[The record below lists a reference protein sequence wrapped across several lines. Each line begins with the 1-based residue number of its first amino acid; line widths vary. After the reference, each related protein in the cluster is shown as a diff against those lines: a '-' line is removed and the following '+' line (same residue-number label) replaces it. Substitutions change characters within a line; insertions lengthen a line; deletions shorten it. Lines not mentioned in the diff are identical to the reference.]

1 MNVAAT
7 QPVRVVRDLE
17 QAGILLEPTR
27 LRLMRQ
33 LAEPNSATGLAKI
46 TGMPRQRIN
55 YHLRALENAGLV
67 RLVEERRKRNC
78 TERIVQ
84 ATATAY
90 LISPEAL
97 AELGPQPDRIRD
109 RFSWSYLVAIAARAL
124 RELAILRD
132 RADRAK
138 QKLATITLDANVRFA
153 SADAMNAFAEEVSN
167 TVAKLAAKYH
177 DDKARGG
184 RLFRFFAAAY
194 PAITRPDESSE
205 NPPDEL
211 PNDNLNQGAK
221 HGDRHD

>member
-1 MNVAAT
+1 MAAMAT
-7 QPVRVVRDLE
+7 QPVRVVRDLQ

-27 LRLMRQ
+27 LRLMRH
-33 LAEPNSATGLAKI
+33 LAAPNSATGLAKI

-55 YHLRALENAGLV
+55 YHLRALETAGLV
-67 RLVEERRKRNC
+67 RLVEERRRRNC

-97 AELGPQPDRIRD
+97 AELGTQPDRVRD
-109 RFSWSYLVAIAARAL
+109 RFSWSYLVSIAARAL

-132 RADRAK
+132 RADRAQ

-153 SADAMNAFAEEVSN
+153 SADAMNAFAEELSN

-177 DDKARGG
+177 DEKAGDG

-194 PAITRPDESSE
+194 PAITRADDSTDESS
-205 NPPDEL
+205 
-211 PNDNLNQGAK
+211 NDDFNYGAN
-221 HGDRHD
+221 HGDHHD